1 MRFRTTSTF
10 APITATFAAA
20 LCLCTGTAQ
29 AQPAV
34 APGLQIYGLVDNVA
48 GSFAGTISGIS
59 AQSLRS
65 TRLEDGGMSTSHW
78 GLRGNEELGGGL
90 AALFEL
96 SAFFRSDVGASGRSG
111 ALPAPVNV
119 AADPLFSRAAWV
131 GLSSPTWGRLRAGTI
146 ISQLFLNTIG
156 SNAFGDS
163 MVFGP
168 LPLLTFTGGIL
179 GGGTSWTNS
188 LVYETPTFAGASATV
203 ARSLSESQGGG
214 NSALRLAY
222 AQGPLATSLVWQ
234 SVKKDPLTFA
244 DGTTPND
251 TSSWQLAAS
260 YDFEVGKLYAHLGHI
275 QNDGTQAAPQNVGY
289 RLWDISAAVPLGAGR
304 ILAGYAARTAHD
316 TAAPVPA
323 SVAGGNVQRKILSL
337 GYDHNLSKR
346 TDVYAMWSH
355 DSTRTRTLP
364 APFSDVDASGNSY
377 GVGIRH
383 RF

>member
-1 MRFRTTSTF
+1 
-10 APITATFAAA
+10 
-20 LCLCTGTAQ
+20 
-29 AQPAV
+29 
-34 APGLQIYGLVDNVA
+34 
-48 GSFAGTISGIS
+48 
-59 AQSLRS
+59 
-65 TRLEDGGMSTSHW
+65 
-78 GLRGNEELGGGL
+78 
-90 AALFEL
+90 
-96 SAFFRSDVGASGRSG
+96 
-111 ALPAPVNV
+111 
-119 AADPLFSRAAWV
+119 V
-131 GLSSPTWGRLRAGTI
+131 GLSSPSWGRLRAGTI

-203 ARSLSESQGGG
+203 ARSLSEGQGGG

-260 YDFEVGKLYAHLGHI
+260 YDFDAVKLFAHLGHI

-289 RLWDISAAVPLGAGR
+289 RVWDISAAVPVGAGR
-304 ILAGYAARTAHD
+304 ILAGYAARTTQD
-316 TAAPVPA
+316 TVAPVPA
-323 SVAGGNVQRKILSL
+323 SVAGGNVERKILSL
-337 GYDHNLSKR
+337 GYDHKLSQR
-346 TDVYAMWSH
+346 TDVYAMWMH
-355 DSTRTRTLP
+355 DATRTRTLP
-364 APFSDVDASGNSY
+364 APLSVIDANGNSY
-377 GVGIRH
+377 GIGIRH

>member
-1 MRFRTTSTF
+1 MQSKLSTLTPW
-10 APITATFAAA
+10 ALAA
-20 LCLCTGTAQ
+20 LCSYAGIAQ
-29 AQPAV
+29 GQPAGT
-34 APGLQIYGLVDNVA
+34 PGLQMYGLVDNVA
-48 GSFAGTISGIS
+48 GSFASSISGINT
-59 AQSLRS
+59 QSVR
-65 TRLEDGGMSTSHW
+65 TTKLEDGGMSASHW
-78 GLRGNEELGGGL
+78 GVRGYEDLGGGL
-90 AALFEL
+90 NALFEL

-119 AADPLFSRAAWV
+119 AADPMFSRAAWV
-131 GLSSPTWGRLRAGTI
+131 GLSNPSWGRLRAGTI

-179 GGGTSWTNS
+179 SGGTSWTNS

-203 ARSLSESQGGG
+203 ARSLSEGQGGG

-260 YDFEVGKLYAHLGHI
+260 YDFDAVKLFAHLGHI

-289 RLWDISAAVPLGAGR
+289 RVWDISAAVPVGAGR
-304 ILAGYAARTAHD
+304 FLAGYAARTTHD
-316 TAAPVPA
+316 AVAPVPA
-323 SVAGGNVQRKILSL
+323 SVAGGNVERKILSL
-337 GYDHNLSKR
+337 GYDHKLSQR
-346 TDVYAMWSH
+346 TNVYAMWMH
-355 DSTRTRTLP
+355 DATRTRTLP
-364 APFSDVDASGNSY
+364 APITTIDASGNSF